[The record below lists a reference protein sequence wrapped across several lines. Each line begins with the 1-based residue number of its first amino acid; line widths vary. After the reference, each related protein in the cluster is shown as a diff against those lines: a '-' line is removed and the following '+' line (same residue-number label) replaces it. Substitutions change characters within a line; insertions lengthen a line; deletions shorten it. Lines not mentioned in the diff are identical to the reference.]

1 MGSIFW
7 AISTAIFG
15 ILEIIIP
22 GLITIWMALAALI
35 VTLLSGFINNP
46 LIEFFIFSILSLI
59 FILFTRPILQKYI
72 KSRIPTFNSTM
83 ISKELKIEKVINID
97 KKTKEYEVKFKGAI
111 WTAIS
116 EEIFQTGDIVKID
129 GFEGNKIVVKK

>member
-1 MGSIFW
+1 
-7 AISTAIFG
+7 
-15 ILEIIIP
+15 
-22 GLITIWMALAALI
+22 MALAALI

-129 GFEGNKIVVKK
+129 GFEGNKIVLKK